1 MFVSFRLNLL
11 STLASQHHH
20 LFTGYFQ
27 TSLCRL
33 FWVHCILCF
42 WMLSPFKG
50 TPWRRTRRS
59 LQLKDVFKGADKLMA
74 VCAFANLSFIRAL
87 RIFWAKHGLRAIV
100 LASLFKNFSSS
111 ARFRRARTSRDHA
124 RRKIRQRSNLFLS
137 WCDQLSISS
146 RLFCCHHHL
155 IYQTVAHNNNTIL
168 TLTRRVPGILN
179 AHVELHPV
187 AVVGGGAD
195 QGGGHHCHRVWRP
208 GDLRVVDCWQT
219 TYPTKLIGKAQ
230 PW

>member
-33 FWVHCILCF
+33 FWLHCILCF
-42 WMLSPFKG
+42 WTLSPFKG
-50 TPWRRTRRS
+50 TPRRHTRRS
-59 LQLKDVFKGADKLMA
+59 LQLKDVFQGADKLMA

-87 RIFWAKHGLRAIV
+87 RIFWAKHGLRAFV

-124 RRKIRQRSNLFLS
+124 WRKIRQRSNLFLS
-137 WCDQLSISS
+137 WCDHLLSG
-146 RLFCCHHHL
+146 LFCRHHHL
-155 IYQTVAHNNNTIL
+155 FYQTVAHNNKTIL

-187 AVVGGGAD
+187 AVVGEGAD
-195 QGGGHHCHRVWRP
+195 QGGGHHRHRVWRP
-208 GDLRVVDCWQT
+208 GDLRAVDCWQT

-230 PW
+230 P